1 MNLDSVLGKKSSG
14 RKRDRKPVDLRKA
27 QEIARVW
34 DERADHYVEYE
45 NGFHFISNK
54 EIFSLSGTGFAV
66 SKKDGGIFP
75 GYAAKVFLR
84 RGSCPRGTFEPHI

>member
-34 DERADHYVEYE
+34 DERADHYIEYE

-54 EIFSLSGTGFAV
+54 EIFSLSGPGFAV

-75 GYAAKVFLR
+75 GYVAKVFLR
-84 RGSCPRGTFEPHI
+84 GEILSEGNF